1 MDTTLTEEEISC
13 IKQKNPNLI
22 FVIGPQCSGVSV
34 QTEKISN
41 EFKYA
46 SLNVIDLLNK
56 ECETN
61 EALKSTKE
69 QGNEFSKEEIIKILV
84 KTLIECPKNN
94 IIIENFP
101 KNLEQ
106 ALYFEQNV
114 IPIKLI
120 IKFNATCETCF
131 RRACEKGCTISV
143 EEYQQLYNKNNED
156 INEICNFY
164 SPYGIVREIDA
175 NIALDDVNTQFK
187 QNFYPIVYSI
197 IGKRYSGK
205 TTLSKVL
212 NSKTGITLIDFQTFK
227 KENENKKDDNKV
239 IVNKL
244 INKLRQMNDIRV
256 LIENFPQN
264 QEQYSHFINNCKP
277 FEKIYYLNA
286 ENYSC
291 FERLNDLDINDPN
304 YIESAKL
311 DKLLTNFDK
320 KLSFIES
327 LKKNSNFIEFN
338 VNNHQ
343 ILTEDLFISKI
354 QPYISFIN
362 IDIEGDTKEQLFQK
376 LKDKYNCF
384 EISLP
389 NIIENGK
396 KRKILPEDADIN
408 SLPIDCKIELI
419 KPLLFREKCNR
430 VILNTFPLTMEELCE
445 FEKKLCKINKFID
458 VTESHLLTN
467 IIKDQNSMYVY
478 FYKLNK
484 FTILNPSEMIDYKI
498 EETLDLTRDI
508 NIVYGMPMSGKT
520 VIAKHLIDKYGFL
533 LLDFKDLVEQVKK
546 KKIDPENPD
555 AEPEVTYEDLL
566 NELKNY
572 LENIPKNKRILL
584 DNFYIPNAGE
594 TPFLVDT
601 YEKAFEVIKTIG
613 NFRNLYEIVCD
624 EKFLVNRYKNK
635 EGITEELNE
644 DQRSAFVDSLEKPR
658 KLLDDIRACSS
669 NIIRINC
676 EEPEIKSLS
685 YFDFYFQK
693 NFILVKH
700 EYDIIIEKTLELFSS
715 KNRLLYIN
723 VPKLIYS
730 HFYKNNEF
738 SKKLEG
744 VYGKQKFNVDIKNP
758 NDFDEVVFY
767 KYNPINFEKNLVNE
781 MILNYVYECYKNI
794 ENTGNYIILSG
805 YLNYDLVENVN
816 EPYNLPLLELQKV
829 MQLGELTALIQITRK
844 DIKQIEDEEAI
855 QLVIEKP
862 KKVVK
867 KEGEEGAEGAEG
879 EAEQQPPEEPEEENP
894 DAPKFKPENFKW
906 TNYDGIPRNYVQILK
921 RLKNMPVK
929 LVNIEE
935 NNEIVREELIK
946 GLGYHLDNFVNREES
961 KYNGIIEII
970 KIDPQKPVPEERVEE
985 VNATSE
991 LVEKKREAEGSGNTG
1006 AGKEKAKAGGI
1017 PEIL

>member
-1 MDTTLTEEEISC
+1 MDSTLTEEEISC
-13 IKQKNPNLI
+13 IKQKKPRII
-22 FVIGPQCSGVSV
+22 FVIGQSGSGITLQMEKVS
-34 QTEKISN
+34 K
-41 EFKYA
+41 EFKY
-46 SLNVIDLLNK
+46 STINLVDLFNK
-56 ECETN
+56 ECENN
-61 EALKSTKE
+61 EVLKLAKE
-69 QGNEFSKEEIIKILV
+69 QELDIKKELLTKILV
-84 KTLIECPKNN
+84 KGIIECPNKN
-94 IIIENFP
+94 IIIKGFP
-101 KNLEQ
+101 KKLEQ

-114 IPIKLI
+114 LPIKLLI
-120 IKFNATCETCF
+120 YFNVTLETCVK
-131 RRACEKGCTISV
+131 RLTEKNKETPL
-143 EEYQQLYNKNNED
+143 EELEKNYNECDEQLK
-156 INEICNFY
+156 EIIDFY
-164 SPYGIVREIDA
+164 SPYGIIREIDA
-175 NIALDDVNTQFK
+175 NLSLDEVNTLFK
-187 QNFYPIVYSI
+187 QNFYPIIYSI

-212 NSKTGITLIDFQTFK
+212 NAKTGISLCDFNEFKNLYEEIDSKVILDNFIQK
-227 KENENKKDDNKV
+227 LRENEE
-239 IVNKL
+239 
-244 INKLRQMNDIRV
+244 IRI
-256 LIENFPQN
+256 LIEDFPQN
-264 QEQYSHFINNCKP
+264 QEQYSYFVNNCKN
-277 FEKIYYLNA
+277 FEKIYFLNA
-286 ENYSC
+286 DTATC
-291 FERLNDLDINDPN
+291 LERLNDIDINDKN
-304 YIESAKL
+304 YTDCSTL
-311 DKLLTNFDK
+311 DKMLTEFDRK
-320 KLSFIES
+320 QSFIDF
-327 LKKNSNFIEFN
+327 LKKNAKILEIN

-343 ILTEDLFISKI
+343 ILIEDLIIKEI
-354 QPYISFIN
+354 QPYAAFIK
-362 IDIEGDTKEQLFQK
+362 IDAEPK
-376 LKDKYNCF
+376 LKDELFPRLKENYNCF
-384 EISLP
+384 EINLP

-408 SLPIDCKIELI
+408 SLPIDCKIQLI
-419 KPLLFREKCNR
+419 KPLLFREKCER

-445 FEKKLCKINKFID
+445 FEKNLCKINKFID

-478 FYKLNK
+478 FYNLNK
-484 FTILNPSEMIDYKI
+484 FTILNPSEMTDYKI

-520 VIAKHLIDKYGFL
+520 VIAKHLLEKYGFTS
-533 LLDFKDLVEQVKK
+533 LDFKDLIEQVKK

-566 NELKNY
+566 NELKIY
-572 LENIPKNKRILL
+572 LDNIPKNKRILI

-658 KLLDDIRACSS
+658 KLLDDIKACSS
-669 NIIRINC
+669 NIIKINC
-676 EEPEIKSLS
+676 EEPELKSLA

-700 EYDIIIEKTLELFSS
+700 EYDIIIEKTLELFSA

-723 VPKLIYS
+723 IPKLIYS
-730 HFYKNNEF
+730 HFYKNNDF

-744 VYGKQKFNVDIKNP
+744 AYGKQKFKVDIKNP

-767 KYNPINFEKNLVNE
+767 KYNPINFEKNLINE

-794 ENTGNYIILSG
+794 EYTGNYIILSG

-829 MQLGELTALIQITRK
+829 MQLGDLTALIQITRK
-844 DIKQIEDEEAI
+844 DIKQIEDEEPI

-867 KEGEEGAEGAEG
+867 KEGEEGEE
-879 EAEQQPPEEPEEENP
+879 QPPEEPEEENP
-894 DAPKFKPENFKW
+894 DAPKFKPEDYKW

-921 RLKNMPVK
+921 RLKNMPIKV
-929 LVNIEE
+929 VNIEE
-935 NNEIVREELIK
+935 NNETVREELIK
-946 GLGYHLDNFVNREES
+946 GLAYHLDNFINREES
-961 KYNGIIEII
+961 KYNGVIEII
-970 KIDPQKPVPEERVEE
+970 KIDPKKPVPEEKIEE
-985 VNATSE
+985 VYATSE